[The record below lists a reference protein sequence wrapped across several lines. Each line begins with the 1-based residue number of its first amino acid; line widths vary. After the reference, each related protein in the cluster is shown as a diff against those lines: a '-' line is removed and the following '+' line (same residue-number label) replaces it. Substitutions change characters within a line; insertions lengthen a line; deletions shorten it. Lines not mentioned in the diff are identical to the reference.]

1 MAHMGLP
8 HRGVYSGGDVSFIGT
23 SCTPPIAPLGRID
36 FGLGSTPQGYNFRK
50 AIPPLHYPM
59 CQPHRGLISI
69 ELWGFTSLA
78 SKIGEHSLG
87 LLLILREDLREPILH
102 VGNVV

>member
-1 MAHMGLP
+1 MGPP
-8 HRGVYSGGDVSFIGT
+8 HTGVYVLKEMFHFL
-23 SCTPPIAPLGRID
+23 IAPLGHID
-36 FGLGSTPQGYNFRK
+36 SGLGSPHRGITSEK

-78 SKIGEHSLG
+78 SKNRRTQFSPLAHPPGGFKRAHT
-87 LLLILREDLREPILH
+87 P
-102 VGNVV
+102 

>member
-1 MAHMGLP
+1 MGDLVQVPTWAHP
-8 HRGVYSGGDVSFIGT
+8 TGVYVLEEMFQFLGT
-23 SCTPPIAPLGRID
+23 LCTPPIAPLGHID

-78 SKIGEHSLG
+78 SKNRRTQFSPLAHGPYQCCLA
-87 LLLILREDLREPILH
+87 
-102 VGNVV
+102 